1 MKKLMSVMLLTLT
14 ALGADAALAGATSP
28 LTVGGTWTVV
38 ANRSRLVLR
47 IHPHANASAC
57 TAITGILDGA
67 DPIHGFYCSST
78 GRIHFLR
85 SDVSNQPTQSWLG
98 SVSNDGPGAVQFR
111 WQEPSWFRILRGA
124 HLANTISL
132 PSDKCLGRGLTGAPF
147 QTQPVLPRLD
157 RALARAWRSCHL
169 APSARSRFR
178 RHTRRTT
185 STSSTSAS
193 PRGG

>member
-1 MKKLMSVMLLTLT
+1 MMKKLMSVMLLTLT

-67 DPIHGFYCSST
+67 DPIHG
-78 GRIHFLR
+78 RIHFLR

-98 SVSNDGPGAVQFR
+98 SVSNDGPGAVPVSMAGTFVV
-111 WQEPSWFRILRGA
+111 SDTTGGA
-124 HLANTISL
+124 FGEYNFTAI
-132 PSDKCLGRGLTGAPF
+132 R
-147 QTQPVLPRLD
+147 
-157 RALARAWRSCHL
+157 
-169 APSARSRFR
+169 
-178 RHTRRTT
+178 
-185 STSSTSAS
+185 
-193 PRGG
+193 

>member
-1 MKKLMSVMLLTLT
+1 MMKKLMSVMLLTLT

-38 ANRSRLVLR
+38 ANRGRLVLR

-67 DPIHGFYCSST
+67 DPIHGFYRSST

-98 SVSNDGPGAVQFR
+98 SVSNDGPGAVPVSMAGTFVV
-111 WQEPSWFRILRGA
+111 SDTTGGA
-124 HLANTISL
+124 FGEYNFTAI
-132 PSDKCLGRGLTGAPF
+132 R
-147 QTQPVLPRLD
+147 
-157 RALARAWRSCHL
+157 
-169 APSARSRFR
+169 
-178 RHTRRTT
+178 
-185 STSSTSAS
+185 
-193 PRGG
+193 